1 MTDNELNDTPQRVP
15 KLKSMTDLL
24 RAMNR
29 IHAEARKGDM
39 TTQDL
44 GRYGNFYNLFS
55 NMLRDSSLEERLL
68 KLEEELSSRTGIPTG
83 GRNGHA
89 AKH

>member
-1 MTDNELNDTPQRVP
+1 MTDKELDDTPQRVP

-29 IHAEARKGDM
+29 IHAEARKGEM

-44 GRYGNFYNLFS
+44 GRYGSFYNLFS
-55 NMLRDSSLEERLL
+55 NMLRDSELEVRLI
-68 KLEEELSSRTGIPTG
+68 KLEDELASRTGTPTG
-83 GRNGHA
+83 GRNGYA

>member
-1 MTDNELNDTPQRVP
+1 MTDKDITDTPQRIP

-44 GRYGNFYNLFS
+44 GRYGSFYNLFS
-55 NMLRDSSLEERLL
+55 NMLRDSDLEERLL
-68 KLEEELSSRTGIPTG
+68 KLEEELASRTGLPTG
-83 GRNGHA
+83 GSNGYNKRH
-89 AKH
+89 